1 MLKFT
6 IVDYTT
12 SELLPTTMEV
22 DEPIG
27 WDAIALRLKRD
38 NSWEGFFDYWDDSL
52 SQLLWTDIAMT
63 VLNNGYWIKGVDAH
77 IELVIDYKCGDDN
90 LFENLYRGRFNFTR
104 FKYNCADLCGVQ
116 CGVENINCLLTLRNR
131 VDQQFDLTSL
141 QSMQS
146 ESNDLAAYNCLD
158 KLIVLPAKPFEFNN
172 EWEATS
178 YNFNYNDVVLN
189 SFPSGT
195 FGTFYYAFNWDIDIQ
210 TEIKSPSR
218 EEYIYGERTISGA
231 PLSRLFS
238 QQNGILEWQ
247 PDESLL
253 CEGSV
258 QLHLKIEGEI
268 SISSSDTINFTGNI
282 FLIYG
287 NKADPSSMAQLNLQT
302 GFGCSTC
309 NSSGGAI
316 NIDENLSLDL
326 KKGDSVYILFG
337 MSNFYYST
345 GGGGGTPSDPFEL
358 SIHIDNASLKIT
370 VDSTCA
376 PTPAKVYMI
385 NEVLSRLA
393 EAYTGDCLR
402 VYSDYFGRVDA
413 QPYPSAVNGCGAL
426 ACITSGL
433 KIRTKDQGFIRIG
446 DSEFTPG
453 FTLSMRECFD
463 ALNAIHN
470 IGMGI
475 EPDLVR
481 NDGSDWLRI
490 EPMEYFYRDDV
501 LLTCTG
507 IRELR
512 REFDPTKAFD
522 RATIGYSN
530 WETESVN
537 GLNDVFGK
545 REYRTSLKQLRN
557 LYERLCP
564 FIASDYAIEITRRQ
578 YGNTTKDWRY
588 DNDTFIICL
597 RNGSLGTARF
607 QGPHTI
613 SVNGDFTDTLQ
624 AGDSITIT
632 GSGFNNGTF
641 TLASFSFDGAA
652 TDMVMV
658 ETVVSEVGSS
668 GVLVVDETHPFYTVE
683 QNAIEPGGSTANIL
697 YPEYCY
703 NLRITP
709 ARNALRHTKT
719 LMSGYGNNWAD
730 KQVLFSAGDGNYVA
744 ILDLK
749 ENDCTIEQDG
759 ALLEN
764 GNISVD
770 TVIYEN
776 SIKPIYTAERVTFE
790 YPVSYAQYKTI
801 KANPYGLIGYQCG
814 GGDVQYGYIEDF
826 SYKPVQGIAEF
837 TLRPKL

>member
-1 MLKFT
+1 MLNF
-6 IVDYTT
+6 ILIDY
-12 SELLPTTMEV
+12 SFEPDSPTVVHAE
-22 DEPIG
+22 EPIG
-27 WDAIALRLKRD
+27 WEDLSIKLRRD
-38 NSWEGFFDYWDDSL
+38 FIWHSILDYWDEVVSNLQWHGQAFYIL
-52 SQLLWTDIAMT
+52 SQAYNEFGINSNVSLEIRYNCNENNISDI
-63 VLNNGYWIKGVDAH
+63 
-77 IELVIDYKCGDDN
+77 
-90 LFENLYRGRFNFTR
+90 LYTGKFNFSSCTII
-104 FKYNCADLCGVQ
+104 CGPWCRIQ
-116 CGVENINCLLTLRNR
+116 LGMEGNKCLFTLRNR
-131 VDQQFDLTSL
+131 WNQKVNLSQTKSFDSVVADLLNYSHLGFPVLIPPKPVRFTNDWEILDSNINYVDSLLLAEPTGTSGAYFFGLPWLIDNTSEITKADRSPFIYSELDSVAGSPAENFRKSNNGVISYDLDNSL
-141 QSMQS
+141 ICEGAVSL
-146 ESNDLAAYNCLD
+146 N
-158 KLIVLPAKPFEFNN
+158 IVLLGNLSIASID
-172 EWEATS
+172 TIS
-178 YNFNYNDVVLN
+178 YSGVINLVYGNDVD
-189 SFPSGT
+189 GYT
-195 FGTFYYAFNWDIDIQ
+195 
-210 TEIKSPSR
+210 
-218 EEYIYGERTISGA
+218 TI
-231 PLSRLFS
+231 
-238 QQNGILEWQ
+238 
-247 PDESLL
+247 
-253 CEGSV
+253 
-258 QLHLKIEGEI
+258 
-268 SISSSDTINFTGNI
+268 
-282 FLIYG
+282 
-287 NKADPSSMAQLNLQT
+287 NLQT
-302 GFGCSTC
+302 GLGCLGC
-309 NSSGGAI
+309 NTASHAI
-316 NIDENLSLDL
+316 SISDSFTGLHL
-326 KKGDSVYILFG
+326 KKGDRIFLYYLMTSV
-337 MSNFYYST
+337 SYST

-370 VDSTCA
+370 VDSTCT

-385 NEVLSRLA
+385 NEVLSRLT

-512 REFDPTKAFD
+512 REFDPIKAFD

-613 SVNGDFTDTLQ
+613 SVNGDYTDTLQ

-658 ETVVSEVGSS
+658 EAVVSEVGSS

-683 QNAIEPGGSTANIL
+683 QNTIEPGGSTANIL

-770 TVIYEN
+770 TVIDEN

-790 YPVSYAQYKTI
+790 YPVSYEQYKTI

-826 SYKPVQGIAEF
+826 SYKPAQGIAEF

>member
-1 MLKFT
+1 MLKF
-6 IVDYTT
+6 ILVDYTFSPLT
-12 SELLPTTMEV
+12 PISTEV
-22 DEPIG
+22 EEPIG
-27 WDAIALRLKRD
+27 WELVSLRIKRD
-38 NSWEGFFDYWDDSL
+38 FSWHGHFDFWDDSL
-52 SQLLWTDIAMT
+52 NQLKWHGLAMQI
-63 VLNNGYWIKGVDAH
+63 LNGAYDVDG
-77 IELVIDYKCGDDN
+77 IEAQVELKIQYVCAEDGSFN
-90 LFENLYRGRFNFTR
+90 TLYQGRFNFTR
-104 FKYNCADLCGVQ
+104 FLHTCTDWCFVE
-116 CGVENINCLLTLRNR
+116 CGVENLNCFMSLKNR
-131 VDQQFDLTSL
+131 FDQTVNIDTLTSFD
-141 QSMQS
+141 SS
-146 ESNDLAAYNCLD
+146 TEDLVPYKWLD
-158 KLIVLPAKPFEFNN
+158 ALITLPQKPIHLSN
-172 EWEATS
+172 EWEISNDTISYVDTILDSETIGTQANYFFSFDWTKDTITEISTSNREKQWHGGLTSAPGEIIDEFSELPQIVELDLGNQILCSGLIKVELEMSGMIGVLSSDSMNFNGSIIIRWGNHLKGWS
-178 YNFNYNDVVLN
+178 YNVLDSSFGCVSCNDSTTPISIHTSL
-189 SFPSGT
+189 SISASSG
-195 FGTFYYAFNWDIDIQ
+195 D
-210 TEIKSPSR
+210 
-218 EEYIYGERTISGA
+218 
-231 PLSRLFS
+231 
-238 QQNGILEWQ
+238 
-247 PDESLL
+247 
-253 CEGSV
+253 
-258 QLHLKIEGEI
+258 KIELY
-268 SISSSDTINFTGNI
+268 FV
-282 FLIYG
+282 
-287 NKADPSSMAQLNLQT
+287 MA
-302 GFGCSTC
+302 GFS
-309 NSSGGAI
+309 
-316 NIDENLSLDL
+316 
-326 KKGDSVYILFG
+326 
-337 MSNFYYST
+337 YST

-358 SIHIDNASLKIT
+358 SLHIDNASLKIT

-597 RNGSLGTARF
+597 RSGSLGTARF

-624 AGDSITIT
+624 AGDSITIS

-658 ETVVSEVGSS
+658 EAVVSEVGSS

-683 QNAIEPGGSTANIL
+683 QNAIETGGSTANIM

-770 TVIYEN
+770 TVIDEN
-776 SIKPIYTAERVTFE
+776 GIKPIYTAERVTFE
-790 YPVSYAQYKTI
+790 YPVNYEQYKTI

-826 SYKPVQGIAEF
+826 SYKPAQGIAEF